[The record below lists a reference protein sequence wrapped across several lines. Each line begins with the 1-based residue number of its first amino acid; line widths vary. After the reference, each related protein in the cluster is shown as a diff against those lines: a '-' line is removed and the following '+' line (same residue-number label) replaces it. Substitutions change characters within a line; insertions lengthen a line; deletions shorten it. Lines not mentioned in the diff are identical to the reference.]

1 MGKPLAAGDIAVEL
15 QIALMLLPFFFV
27 AALLYSSVG
36 HGGASA
42 YLAVLALAGAY
53 AGDTV
58 PLVLMMNML
67 VASLALHAYWR
78 AGHLT
83 EADRP
88 EEKEA
93 HWSRRPGP
101 RMLVP
106 LLVASIP
113 AAFVGGLLEV
123 PQNTLTLVLAA
134 AILAAGTRLL
144 VLPVVVG
151 PRGMLRPL
159 PRPLWLLPLG
169 ALLGLLA
176 GMTGIGGGIFL
187 SPILLLARWAGPK
200 RTSAVAA
207 AFIFLN
213 SAAGMAA
220 RVLAQPLP
228 DPMVAAPILAVVGLG
243 AVIGGRA
250 GAFFVPGRS
259 LNRIL
264 GVALLLASVRLILV

>member
-1 MGKPLAAGDIAVEL
+1 MDLL
-15 QIALMLLPFFFV
+15 LALMLLPFFFG

-42 YLAVLALAGAY
+42 YIAILVLASAY
-53 AGDTV
+53 ASDTV
-58 PLVLMMNML
+58 LLVLMMNML

-88 EEKEA
+88 EEKDA
-93 HWSRRPGP
+93 PWWRRPGP

-106 LLVASIP
+106 LLSASIP

-123 PQNTLTLVLAA
+123 PQDALTLVLAA
-134 AILAAGTRLL
+134 VILAAGLRFLL
-144 VLPVVVG
+144 LPVVVG
-151 PRGMLRPL
+151 SGGTLRAL
-159 PRPLWLLPLG
+159 PRAALLVPLG

-187 SPILLLARWAGPK
+187 SPILLLAKWAGPK
-200 RTSAVAA
+200 RTSAMAA

-220 RVLAQPLP
+220 RILAQPLP
-228 DPMVAAPILAVVGLG
+228 DPMLAGPILLVVGLG
-243 AVIGGRA
+243 AVIGGRT
-250 GAFFVPGRS
+250 GAFFVPGPL
-259 LNRIL
+259 LNRLL
-264 GVALLLASVRLILV
+264 GAALLLASIKLLLL